1 MFLGGSKLLRIVTF
15 MSLLSLVNLQLN
27 FDLFKQQKI
36 YLITTFSLYTG
47 LRIVDIINMKWKDV
61 KASEKGW
68 YFEITQKK
76 TNHTIKN
83 SFPKFARELL
93 AERKQG
99 DKAVFS
105 GLQGFN
111 YQNSY
116 RQLTYDRFK
125 RWRDRA
131 GVSKDKTLHTF
142 RHTYANNLYK
152 RCNNIYEVSKALGHK
167 KLETTLQ
174 FYAPESK
181 FDQNSAFIEDAYNF
195 V

>member
-1 MFLGGSKLLRIVTF
+1 MIAELGIFFLILTLIISSFGFVIPLFNLFNRI
-15 MSLLSLVNLQLN
+15 
-27 FDLFKQQKI
+27 
-36 YLITTFSLYTG
+36 
-47 LRIVDIINMKWKDV
+47 
-61 KASEKGW
+61 
-68 YFEITQKK
+68 EITQKK

-93 AERKQG
+93 AERKHG
-99 DKAVFS
+99 DNPVFS

-125 RWRDRA
+125 RWRNRA

-195 V
+195 I